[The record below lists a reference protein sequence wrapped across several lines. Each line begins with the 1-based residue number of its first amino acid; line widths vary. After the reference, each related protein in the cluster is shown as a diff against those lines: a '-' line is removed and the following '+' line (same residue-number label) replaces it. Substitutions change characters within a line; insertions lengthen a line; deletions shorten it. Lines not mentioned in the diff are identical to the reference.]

1 MEEMFPRLVFI
12 TGQYGSGKDTHEQTI
27 ANMFGIKNIIGMS
40 TLLSPNPDAK
50 KYIDQGLLVP
60 DDLVFAMLEKINLKN
75 TCINGFP
82 RTIEQSLYILSHFRE
97 KFNVSIVVLDIDP
110 DEALR
115 RMSLRI
121 TCDHCKKS
129 FSMESN
135 KIADLCPVCGIGY
148 LVKRA
153 DDEIGK
159 IKGRIDSFAEKTVPA
174 IKQLPKDAVYY
185 FEIPSEF
192 SKKQTKELLEKTL
205 VSVQK
210 TNV

>member
-12 TGQYGSGKDTHEQTI
+12 TGQYGAGKDTHEQTI
-27 ANMFGIKNIIGMS
+27 ANMFGTKKIIGMS

-60 DDLVFAMLEKINLKN
+60 DDIVFDMLKNINLKD

-121 TCDHCKKS
+121 TCDHCKAS
-129 FSMESN
+129 FSMENN
-135 KIADLCPVCGIGY
+135 KIADLCPTCGIGY
-148 LVKRA
+148 LIKRL
-153 DDEIGK
+153 
-159 IKGRIDSFAEKTVPA
+159 F
-174 IKQLPKDAVYY
+174 
-185 FEIPSEF
+185 
-192 SKKQTKELLEKTL
+192 
-205 VSVQK
+205 VQ
-210 TNV
+210 